1 MSLFDEGFPQ
11 TGFPACTTDD
21 ERFARLQLSR
31 TPRIGPVHFQQ
42 LIRRFGSA
50 AKVIEAL
57 PTIARRAGGA
67 IQPAKPEL
75 VEAEIARGRASGARL
90 VVLGDADYPQLLA
103 QIPAAP
109 PVLWI
114 VGAHTAFPSRAV
126 AIVGARNASAAGQ
139 KIAHQLAA
147 QLGEAGY
154 LIVSGL
160 ARGIDTQAHHA
171 SLKTGTVA
179 VLGGGIDDIY
189 PPENTD
195 LYQSIKAYGALISEN
210 PVGYKARAGDFP
222 RRNRL
227 ISGLSM
233 GVIVVEAELR
243 SGSLITARL
252 AGEQGRNVFAVP
264 GSPLDPRCR
273 GTNGL
278 LREGATLCETAA
290 DVLEVL
296 EAQTGFSEAHHAD
309 AHNYRVS
316 NAFGG
321 NDFAHMTDEALETT
335 IDSLRDRIFHLI
347 SLTPTSRDELLR
359 LAQAPAHAGF
369 AALGELE
376 IAGVI
381 TQTHNGHYV
390 RA

>member
-1 MSLFDEGFPQ
+1 MSLFDEDFPQ
-11 TGFPACTTDD
+11 TGFPACTTDA

-50 AKVIEAL
+50 LKVIEAL
-57 PTIARRAGGA
+57 PSIAKRAGGA
-67 IQPAKPEL
+67 IQPARREQ
-75 VEAEIARGRASGARL
+75 VEVEIAHGEAYGARL
-90 VVLGDADYPQLLA
+90 VVLGDATYPKLLA

-114 VGAHTAFPSRAV
+114 LGEHTAFPTRAV

-160 ARGIDTQAHHA
+160 ARGIDTQAHQA

-195 LYQSIKAYGALISEN
+195 LYQSIKAYGALISES
-210 PVGYKARAGDFP
+210 PVSYRARAGDFP

-227 ISGLSM
+227 ISGLSL
-233 GVIVVEAELR
+233 GVIAVEAELR

-278 LREGATLCETAA
+278 LRDGATLCETAA
-290 DVLEVL
+290 DVLEAL
-296 EAQTGFSEAHHAD
+296 EAQSGFDEPLHHYRLSQNWAAD
-309 AHNYRVS
+309 ALAYT
-316 NAFGG
+316 
-321 NDFAHMTDEALETT
+321 TDEALETT
-335 IDSLRDRIFHLI
+335 IDSLRDRLFHLI

-381 TQTHNGHYV
+381 AHTGNGHYV
-390 RA
+390 RV

>member
-1 MSLFDEGFPQ
+1 
-11 TGFPACTTDD
+11 
-21 ERFARLQLSR
+21 
-31 TPRIGPVHFQQ
+31 
-42 LIRRFGSA
+42 
-50 AKVIEAL
+50 
-57 PTIARRAGGA
+57 
-67 IQPAKPEL
+67 
-75 VEAEIARGRASGARL
+75 
-90 VVLGDADYPQLLA
+90 
-103 QIPAAP
+103 
-109 PVLWI
+109 
-114 VGAHTAFPSRAV
+114 
-126 AIVGARNASAAGQ
+126 
-139 KIAHQLAA
+139 
-147 QLGEAGY
+147 

-160 ARGIDTQAHHA
+160 ARGIDTQAHST

-195 LYQSIKAYGALISEN
+195 LFQSIKAYGALISES
-210 PVGYKARAGDFP
+210 PVGYRARAGDFP

-227 ISGLSM
+227 ISGLSL

-278 LREGATLCETAA
+278 LREGASLCETAA

-296 EAQTGFSEAHHAD
+296 EAQSGFDEPL
-309 AHNYRVS
+309 HNYRLS
-316 NAFGG
+316 QNWAT
-321 NDFAHMTDEALETT
+321 DMTCDASDEALETT
-335 IDSLRDRIFHLI
+335 IDSLRDQLFHLI
-347 SLTPTSRDELLR
+347 SLTPSSRDELLR
-359 LAQAPAHAGF
+359 LTQAPAHAGL

-376 IAGVI
+376 ISGLIVH
-381 TQTHNGHYV
+381 TGNGHYI